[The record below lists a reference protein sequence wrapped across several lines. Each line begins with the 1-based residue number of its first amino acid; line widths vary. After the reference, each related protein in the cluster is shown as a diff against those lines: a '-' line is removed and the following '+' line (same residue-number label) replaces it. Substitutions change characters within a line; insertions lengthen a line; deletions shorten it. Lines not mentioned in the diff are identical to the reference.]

1 MTALLKT
8 HEACQILQV
17 SRSWLYDACA
27 RGIVPH
33 VRLGGPDGP
42 LRFVAEDLERW
53 IAEQRR
59 GRDVARERLL
69 GGTLAPTDQSAP
81 ARLASPGAWPTEE

>member
-1 MTALLKT
+1 MGCSSVVPLLKPA
-8 HEACQILQV
+8 EACRLLSV

-27 RGIVPH
+27 RDVVPH

-59 GRDVARERLL
+59 A
-69 GGTLAPTDQSAP
+69 AA
-81 ARLASPGAWPTEE
+81 

>member
-1 MTALLKT
+1 VVVVTALLKPQD
-8 HEACQILQV
+8 ACQVLQV

-33 VRLGGPDGP
+33 VRLGGPHGP

-53 IAEQRR
+53 IADQRR
-59 GRDVARERLL
+59 A
-69 GGTLAPTDQSAP
+69 A
-81 ARLASPGAWPTEE
+81 